1 MRAAR
6 SRHMAWCFIDAKID
20 GKFCRQIF
28 VAKPIYFA

>member
-1 MRAAR
+1 
-6 SRHMAWCFIDAKID
+6 MAWCFIDAKID